1 MGTGLFLTINA
12 VIALAIGLPAAWLVT
27 QQKVSLQV
35 AAGIFFVLVVVL
47 VVFVDTISGR
57 LHIANV
63 KYVVLFGLALFLGLG
78 MIADAFTEFYAFD
91 GTAIILA
98 YASLI
103 LFLFGFGLVR
113 RPRATTQNTR
123 AAFSITPNQLFHLS
137 IVFYLLGFTFLY
149 LEWQLYGV
157 LVTYSG
163 WLASE
168 TRETSNPMP
177 YIHVFTQLTLPASVM
192 AIIQFRRGIALI
204 RKYLLVSLLAITFV
218 YYLFGGARS
227 NLVWLAL
234 SFVIVWA
241 EVPSPTGSRRL
252 GLTPLVVCL
261 LTFAVVLILSSIR
274 SKTSVEAAREIH
286 AADTVEDTWRSLDTY
301 TQFRRTLEF
310 FPRQADYLYG
320 YSLYGVVA
328 NPVPRTVWADK
339 PIGVGRLASIL
350 YDHNPRNS
358 IALSLPGELYANFG
372 IIGTLT
378 GMFFSG
384 LLAGGMYRWYLRRK
398 GDHGALVMYVLV
410 LSYIVWEVRG
420 DILDATMPFFYYIL
434 PVAVC
439 LAIVSA
445 MNRIR
450 FRSLALAAS
459 TATARAG
466 DGGRFSPTTN
476 EYNLEP
482 NIN

>member
-63 KYVVLFGLALFLGLG
+63 KYVVLFGARPFPGIRDHCG
-78 MIADAFTEFYAFD
+78 CVYRVAFD

-218 YYLFGGARS
+218 YYLFGGRAATS
-227 NLVWLAL
+227 SGWPYL
-234 SFVIVWA
+234 S
-241 EVPSPTGSRRL
+241 
-252 GLTPLVVCL
+252 
-261 LTFAVVLILSSIR
+261 
-274 SKTSVEAAREIH
+274 
-286 AADTVEDTWRSLDTY
+286 
-301 TQFRRTLEF
+301 
-310 FPRQADYLYG
+310 
-320 YSLYGVVA
+320 
-328 NPVPRTVWADK
+328 
-339 PIGVGRLASIL
+339 
-350 YDHNPRNS
+350 
-358 IALSLPGELYANFG
+358 
-372 IIGTLT
+372 
-378 GMFFSG
+378 
-384 LLAGGMYRWYLRRK
+384 
-398 GDHGALVMYVLV
+398 
-410 LSYIVWEVRG
+410 
-420 DILDATMPFFYYIL
+420 
-434 PVAVC
+434 
-439 LAIVSA
+439 
-445 MNRIR
+445 
-450 FRSLALAAS
+450 
-459 TATARAG
+459 
-466 DGGRFSPTTN
+466 
-476 EYNLEP
+476 
-482 NIN
+482 